1 MQYSNAQILSAVLN
15 KFLQPV
21 VIQFA
26 SAKMNTLPFIQ
37 SLQNKFIASGW
48 VSPNWNVAQE
58 LAPIIEPITSNLME
72 PFLKKYLSGVPD
84 EAIPQIAHS
93 FVDNAIA
100 NNGISLMEGRLVFD
114 RNDMEELK
122 KLLLYNLPIKQTEEY
137 QVLLT
142 PPKPKEDG
150 TEVTT
155 NQQPLK

>member
-1 MQYSNAQILSAVLN
+1 MQYTNAQILSAVLN

-21 VIQFA
+21 VMQFA

-48 VSPNWNVAQE
+48 VSPSWNIAQE

-72 PFLKKYLSGVPD
+72 PFLKKYLSDVPD
-84 EAIPQIAHS
+84 EAIPQLAHS

-100 NNGISLMEGRLVFD
+100 NNGISLMEGRLTFD
-114 RNDMEELK
+114 KNDMEELK
-122 KLLLYNLPIKQTEEY
+122 KLLLYNLPLKQTEEY

-142 PPKPKEDG
+142 PPKPQENG
-150 TEVTT
+150 TEATT
-155 NQQPLK
+155 N